1 MNTTLF
7 FVSGSLLYLLAYSL
21 GRRDGHAVG
30 IEHGRR
36 DMYEQIAR
44 EVDEANARIRHA
56 VAQAQIAQDAQ
67 AEENWIPE
75 EITEID
81 EKKI

>member
-1 MNTTLF
+1 MNTALI

-36 DMYEQIAR
+36 DMYEQISR
-44 EVDEANARIRHA
+44 EVDEANARIRRA

-75 EITEID
+75 ELE
-81 EKKI
+81 ER

>member
-7 FVSGSLLYLLAYSL
+7 FISGSLLYLLAYSL
-21 GRRDGHAVG
+21 GRRDGYARG

-36 DMYEQIAR
+36 DMYEQISR
-44 EVDEANARIRHA
+44 EVDEANERIRRA

-67 AEENWIPE
+67 TEENWIPE
-75 EITEID
+75 EIE
-81 EKKI
+81 ER

>member
-1 MNTTLF
+1 MNTALI

-36 DMYEQIAR
+36 DMYAEIER
-44 EVDEANARIRHA
+44 ETSQKVQYLVRSIGLT
-56 VAQAQIAQDAQ
+56 QIAQDAQ

-75 EITEID
+75 ELE
-81 EKKI
+81 ER

>member
-1 MNTTLF
+1 MNTALI

-75 EITEID
+75 EIE
-81 EKKI
+81 ER

>member
-1 MNTTLF
+1 MNTALI

-44 EVDEANARIRHA
+44 EVDEQNERIRCA
-56 VAQAQIAQDAQ
+56 VAQAQAVQDAQ
-67 AEENWIPE
+67 EAQDENWIPE
-75 EITEID
+75 EIE
-81 EKKI
+81 ER